1 MNKKRI
7 QLTLFID
14 ENVSESIEKI
24 RQEFNPEQY
33 ELIKSHVT
41 LCREDELE
49 QIEKVRQ
56 NLAKLNEGYITIDFG
71 TVVRFSDGK
80 GVLLPAAGNNESFQ
94 KLREKVL
101 YGVIEKP
108 RIHEPHITLMHPRNA
123 TCTDE
128 IYEQIEQCTFPDKI
142 QFRKVALIEQ
152 EPGMKWEILEEFQ
165 LDLFCVNTKGLAPFA
180 GKDQYLTV
188 ST

>member
-14 ENVSESIEKI
+14 ENESGPIEKI

-49 QIEKVRQ
+49 QIEKVKR
-56 NLAKLNEGYITIDFG
+56 NLTKLNQGYITIDFG
-71 TVVRFSDGK
+71 TVVRFLDGK

-94 KLREKVL
+94 KLREKIL
-101 YGVIEKP
+101 YGVIENP

-128 IYEQIEQCTFPDKI
+128 IFEKIERHTFPNKI
-142 QFRKVALIEQ
+142 QFKKISLIGQ
-152 EPGMKWEILEEFQ
+152 EPGMKWEILATFELKE
-165 LDLFCVNTKGLAPFA
+165 N
-180 GKDQYLTV
+180 V
-188 ST
+188 SGSL